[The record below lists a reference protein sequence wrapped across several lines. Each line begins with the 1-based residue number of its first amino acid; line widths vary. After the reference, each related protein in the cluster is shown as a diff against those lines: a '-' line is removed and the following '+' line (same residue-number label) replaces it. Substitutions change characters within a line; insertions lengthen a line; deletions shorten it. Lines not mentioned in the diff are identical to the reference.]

1 MAAVTAV
8 PGCVEELEFF
18 CFFYVHTWV
27 NQTKSWLL
35 GLAATTTV
43 NVDDAE
49 REEPRMAT
57 MMMKNK
63 VAIVASKPK

>member
-1 MAAVTAV
+1 M
-8 PGCVEELEFF
+8 
-18 CFFYVHTWV
+18 HTWV

-43 NVDDAE
+43 NVEDAE